1 MTSTIVGLFMIVSGV
16 FAMLGSALNWRIV
29 TGSGKLLNMLLGD
42 TVARVIYFL
51 TGVILFM
58 LGVGEMI
65 GASWLPF

>member
-1 MTSTIVGLFMIVSGV
+1 MSSTVTGSILIGSGV
-16 FAMLGSALNWRIV
+16 LAMLGAALNWRIV

-51 TGVILFM
+51 TGLIIFV
-58 LGVGEMI
+58 LGIGQLI